1 MKNPTKATVI
11 IKRLGINGEGIAYYQ
26 NKILFVPNA
35 LPKEKVLCEIIS
47 SKGNFFQ
54 GKLLK
59 ILKKSPQRVTPPC
72 PIYDTCGGCQLQHLN
87 SAGQLVFK
95 KDLLKQALHKF
106 KPEGFKNYLLKDTL
120 GMNDPW
126 YYRNKA
132 QFPLRLVQG
141 KIKAG
146 LFKENSHDL
155 IPLENCLVQ
164 LPLTQKIA
172 NYVVSLMEKY
182 HLSPFNEKKNTG
194 DFKTLVIRCNEAQ
207 TEAQLVVVTRTDS
220 FPFAKEMIAEVT
232 KKFPEIK
239 SFMQNIQPE
248 KTSLIFGE
256 KTKELWGVKTIEET
270 INHTTFSLSPRAFFQ
285 LNPAQTKVLYAEAK
299 KALEPNK
306 NETLIDAYCGV
317 GTIGLSLAPFVKEVR
332 GMDIIPEAIEDA
344 KENAKRLNLENTHYF
359 VGKAEQL
366 IPQWTKEN
374 FVADG
379 IIVDPPRSGLDDA
392 LLKTLMT
399 HPVKKLV
406 YVSCNVSTLA
416 RDLVTLGKKYHVEY
430 LQSVDMFPQTA
441 RCEVV
446 VKMRLKTI

>member
-1 MKNPTKATVI
+1 
-11 IKRLGINGEGIAYYQ
+11 
-26 NKILFVPNA
+26 
-35 LPKEKVLCEIIS
+35 
-47 SKGNFFQ
+47 
-54 GKLLK
+54 
-59 ILKKSPQRVTPPC
+59 
-72 PIYDTCGGCQLQHLN
+72 
-87 SAGQLVFK
+87 
-95 KDLLKQALHKF
+95 
-106 KPEGFKNYLLKDTL
+106 
-120 GMNDPW
+120 MNDPW

-220 FPFAKEMIAEVT
+220 FPFAKEMIIEVT

-256 KTKELWGVKTIEET
+256 RTKELWGVKTIEET